1 MLSTDYDVS
10 RSDDGRILI
19 IAETYTASFVNGTW
33 HRKLMF
39 KPEEIREDFMTVENA
54 TEAKRI
60 RDEAVKAL
68 NLK

>member
-1 MLSTDYDVS
+1 MLPTDFDVS
-10 RSDDGRILI
+10 KSDDGRILVMTEKY
-19 IAETYTASFVNGTW
+19 AVSFVDGTW

-60 RDEAVKAL
+60 LDEAVKAL
-68 NLK
+68 GL